1 MNFLKKLS
9 DAISTP
15 FEIIG
20 FILIVLSVLASIPF
34 WGIWA
39 LYGFCRLVE

>member
-9 DAISTP
+9 DAISDP

-20 FILIVLSVLASIPF
+20 GILVFLSVLASIPF

-39 LYGFCRLVE
+39 LYGICRLIE